1 MKKVLF
7 IFILIIL
14 IAAETSAVFITR
26 VRIYPD
32 YLFTKAVKF
41 QEENNFEK
49 AEKYYRK
56 ADKAGNVYAKCAMFR
71 MVYDN
76 IKDNEKIEIYKT
88 EYKRSGMQCKSFAL
102 DGIWND

>member
-14 IAAETSAVFITR
+14 IAGEISAVFITR
-26 VRIYPD
+26 VKIYPD
-32 YLFTKAVKF
+32 SLFSKAVKY

-56 ADKAGNVYAKCAMFR
+56 ADKAGNSYGKWAMLR
-71 MVYDN
+71 MIYENVHDD
-76 IKDNEKIEIYKT
+76 KKIEAYKAEYKT
-88 EYKRSGMQCKSFAL
+88 GKPCKSFAM
-102 DGIWND
+102 DGIWAD